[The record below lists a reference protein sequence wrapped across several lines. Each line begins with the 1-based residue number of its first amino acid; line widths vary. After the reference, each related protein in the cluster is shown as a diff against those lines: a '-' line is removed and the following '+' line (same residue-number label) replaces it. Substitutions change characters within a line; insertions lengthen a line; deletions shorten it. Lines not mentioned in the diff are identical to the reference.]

1 MMREPATREDLLEFL
16 EEVKS
21 FWKTSLALLL
31 LLSRRRELW
40 EEPERRT
47 KPPAADFIKVVTL
60 PPKTRAPQATHQ
72 EAEGRV
78 EERRKILIIDSDR
91 IFARRLAEAFRG
103 AGFEASIST
112 DVFDG
117 LIKVDEE
124 NPDLVLL
131 SETLP
136 GSEETCFRIHKLASI
151 PVVILGSD
159 PREDAWDHAVEIG
172 AEAYLRKSLSP
183 EELVA
188 RAKAILSRYGY
199 SQRGGER

>member
-1 MMREPATREDLLEFL
+1 MVEEPATREDLLEFL

-31 LLSRRRELW
+31 LLSRRRELR
-40 EEPERRT
+40 EGPERKA
-47 KPPAADFIKVVTL
+47 KPSAADFIEIVTL
-60 PPKTRAPQATHQ
+60 PPKARAPQR
-72 EAEGRV
+72 EAEGGA
-78 EERRKILIIDSDR
+78 EERRKILIIDPDR
-91 IFARRLAEAFRG
+91 IFAERLAEAFRG
-103 AGFEASIST
+103 AGFEVLISA
-112 DVFDG
+112 DVLDG
-117 LIKVDEE
+117 LIEVDEE

-136 GSEETCFRIHKLASI
+136 GSEEACFRIHKLASV

-159 PREDAWDHAVEIG
+159 PREDAWDRAVEVG

-188 RAKAILSRYGY
+188 RAQSILFRYGR
-199 SQRGGER
+199 SRRGGER